1 MKKIP
6 PFVKN
11 NKIYLGGKKKTKRG
25 VFIWCKFAP
34 TNSS

>member
-11 NKIYLGGKKKTKRG
+11 NKIYLGGKKKTKEG
-25 VFIWCKFAP
+25 GFYLVQIC
-34 TNSS
+34 SY